1 MAIDAQVI
9 NAQKVYDTQWNLR
22 KVLLETGATEAVIAS
37 EFENDLNG
45 EFSSQKFSNQ
55 SIFYMKLSIYS
66 FFHNNDHNEHRISL
80 EKGVF
85 NYWAY
90 KFEMSN

>member
-37 EFENDLNG
+37 EFENELNG
-45 EFSSQKFSNQ
+45 EF
-55 SIFYMKLSIYS
+55 
-66 FFHNNDHNEHRISL
+66 FFPKILQPINFL
-80 EKGVF
+80 Q
-85 NYWAY
+85 
-90 KFEMSN
+90 M